1 MLKAIFPFFP
11 ISSLTLICCF
21 RSFDVVSNFLVA
33 TSINPHVFRHII
45 VYNSFSRACAL
56 FSILIV
62 ISYSFSSFTSSLL
75 ISYFLFSEFFFL
87 FSALFSSKDIRFFSS
102 SCSFYSLSQ
111 EKISES
117 HHMRNAWVLPST
129 SHSTWNCNKT
139 HCKEGVGEEIS
150 THTFPIVWVLFSN
163 PIPIICY
170 TSSYG
175 KYMGFPL
182 ITHIMRKGSKTH
194 FMGRNWKL
202 GNWCSYFS
210 HCMGAFF
217 PCDSHPMVYF
227 IMGKG

>member
-87 FSALFSSKDIRFFSS
+87 FSALFSSKIFVSS
-102 SCSFYSLSQ
+102 LQVVPFTVSRRKKLVNL
-111 EKISES
+111 II
-117 HHMRNAWVLPST
+117 
-129 SHSTWNCNKT
+129 
-139 HCKEGVGEEIS
+139 CKMHGFC
-150 THTFPIVWVLFSN
+150 HQLPIVRETATKPTVRRGGGRKLALILF
-163 PIPIICY
+163 P
-170 TSSYG
+170 
-175 KYMGFPL
+175 
-182 ITHIMRKGSKTH
+182 
-194 FMGRNWKL
+194 
-202 GNWCSYFS
+202 
-210 HCMGAFF
+210 
-217 PCDSHPMVYF
+217 
-227 IMGKG
+227 

>member
-45 VYNSFSRACAL
+45 VYNSFSRACVL

-117 HHMRNAWVLPST
+117 HHMQNAWVLPST

-139 HCKEGVGEEIS
+139 HCKEGG
-150 THTFPIVWVLFSN
+150 
-163 PIPIICY
+163 
-170 TSSYG
+170 
-175 KYMGFPL
+175 
-182 ITHIMRKGSKTH
+182 
-194 FMGRNWKL
+194 GR
-202 GNWCSYFS
+202 GNYHSYFS
-210 HCMGAFF
+210 HSMGAFF
-217 PCDSHPMVYF
+217 QSDSHHMLYLIIWEIHGFPINYP
-227 IMGKG
+227 